1 MRMSNA
7 IITAPVK
14 RVCRQQIEGLLTK
27 DLALLDR
34 IPAPTAVFSHLTGEQ
49 QTKSDWLQQL
59 KIGRLHYF
67 SSQEV
72 SLKVTVTGNEAEAD
86 MRNLIDARIYGF
98 RNVWALE
105 AQLHLQKHCDQW
117 QLSCSRVRLY

>member
-34 IPAPTAVFSHLTGEQ
+34 ITAPTAVFSHLTGEQ

-72 SLKVTVTGNEAEAD
+72 SLKVTVTGN
-86 MRNLIDARIYGF
+86 
-98 RNVWALE
+98 
-105 AQLHLQKHCDQW
+105 
-117 QLSCSRVRLY
+117 